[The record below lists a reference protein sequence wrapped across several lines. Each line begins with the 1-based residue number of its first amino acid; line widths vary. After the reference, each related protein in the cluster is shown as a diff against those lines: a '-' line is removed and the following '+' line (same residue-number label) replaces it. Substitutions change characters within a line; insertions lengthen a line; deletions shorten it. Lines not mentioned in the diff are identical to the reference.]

1 MKKNEIARL
10 WPDFASAPQRALQM
24 AALLDRAPLP
34 LDLVADTDRELA
46 SAIAAGLVTVQEH
59 DLWGWSLLVD
69 GDLRDF
75 LNSSKDVSPLPEKE
89 QKDLVRKVA
98 DAYCRFFVWPPTE
111 MLQNAIDMDP
121 HVEAALGIARSLKL
135 WEDVSRL
142 QHHRSLLQG
151 WRTQK
156 FELPLKYAIEGVDA
170 LYKTDGGKPH
180 PATLALVLSGLATW
194 QQFTKR
200 FKEARKTLADA
211 EKALIPMVGK
221 KTIEPF
227 LLYCQIGTVCARM
240 DDLKGMKKAQDEARE
255 IAKAMQAPK
264 LEKHIQQTLSW
275 AQWHLQHYIGL

>member
-10 WPDFASAPQRALQM
+10 WQDFAGAPQRALQM

-75 LNSSKDVSPLPEKE
+75 LNSSKDVAPLSD
-89 QKDLVRKVA
+89 KDQQALVRKVA
-98 DAYCRFFVWPPTE
+98 DFYCRYFVWPPTE
-111 MLQNAIDMDP
+111 MLQNSIDMDP
-121 HVEAALGIARSLKL
+121 HVEAILGIACGLKQ
-135 WEDVSRL
+135 WDDVSRM
-142 QHHRSLLQG
+142 QHHRALLHG

-156 FELPLKYAIEGVDA
+156 FELPLKWATEAVDA
-170 LYKTDGGKPH
+170 LYKTDAGKPH
-180 PATLALVLSGLATW
+180 PGTLALVLSGLATW

-200 FKEARKTLADA
+200 FKEARKTLTEA

-255 IAKAMQAPK
+255 IAKVMQNPK

>member
-1 MKKNEIARL
+1 MKKNEIARN
-10 WPDFASAPQRALQM
+10 WADFTGAAQRALQM
-24 AALLDRAPLP
+24 ASLLDKAPLP

-46 SAIAAGLVTVQEH
+46 PAIGEGLVTVQEH

-69 GDLRDF
+69 DDLRDF
-75 LNSSKDVSPLPEKE
+75 LRGNEATPLQEKDR
-89 QKDLVRKVA
+89 KDLVRKVA
-98 DAYCRFFVWPPTE
+98 DEFCRYFVWPPTE
-111 MLQNAIDMDP
+111 MLQNSIDMDP
-121 HVEAALGIARSLKL
+121 HVEAALGQARGLKM
-135 WEDVSRL
+135 WEEISRL
-142 QHHRSLLQG
+142 QHHRALLQG

-156 FELPLKYAIEGVDA
+156 FDRPLEYATEAVDA
-170 LYKTDGGKPH
+170 LYKTDAGKPH
-180 PATLALVLSGLATW
+180 PGTLALVLSGLATW

-211 EKALIPMVGK
+211 EKALVPLVGK

-240 DDLKGMKKAQDEARE
+240 DDLKGMKKAQDEARA
-255 IAKAMQAPK
+255 IAKTMQNPK

>member
-1 MKKNEIARL
+1 MKKNAIAKVWSDL
-10 WPDFASAPQRALQM
+10 ASAPQRALQM

-46 SAIAAGLVTVQEH
+46 SAIASGLVSVQEH

-69 GDLRDF
+69 PELRAF
-75 LNSSKDVSPLPEKE
+75 LSGKEVPPLHEKDVST
-89 QKDLVRKVA
+89 LVRKVA
-98 DAYCRFFVWPPTE
+98 DAYCRFFVWPPPE
-111 MLQNAIDMDP
+111 MLQNSVDMDP
-121 HVEAALGIARSLKL
+121 HVEAACGLARRLKMWDDL
-135 WEDVSRL
+135 SRM
-142 QHHRSLLQG
+142 QHHRALLQG

-156 FELPLKYAIEGVDA
+156 FEMPLQYATEAVDA
-170 LYKTDGGKPH
+170 LYKSDGGKPH
-180 PATLALVLSGLATW
+180 PSTLALALSGLATW

-200 FKEARKTLADA
+200 FKEARRTLADA

-240 DDLKGMKKAQDEARE
+240 DDLQGMKAAQAEARA
-255 IAKAMQAPK
+255 ILKTMQAPH
-264 LEKHIQQTLSW
+264 LEKHLQQTLSW

>member
-10 WPDFASAPQRALQM
+10 WQDFASAPQRALQM
-24 AALLDRAPLP
+24 AVLLDRAPLP

-46 SAIAAGLVTVQEH
+46 SAIAEGLVTVQEH

-69 GDLRDF
+69 SELRDF
-75 LNSSKDVSPLPEKE
+75 LHGKDVSPLPEKDL
-89 QKDLVRKVA
+89 KALVRKVA
-98 DAYCRFFVWPPTE
+98 DEYCRFFVWPPTE
-111 MLQNAIDMDP
+111 MLQNSIDMDP
-121 HVEAALGIARSLKL
+121 HVEAALGIARDLKA
-135 WEDVSRL
+135 WEEVSRM
-142 QHHRSLLQG
+142 QHHRALLQG

-156 FELPLKYAIEGVDA
+156 FELPLKYATEAVDA
-170 LYKTDGGKPH
+170 LYKADGGNPH
-180 PATLALVLSGLATW
+180 PGTLALVLSGLATW
-194 QQFTKR
+194 QQFTRR

-240 DDLKGMKKAQDEARE
+240 DDLKGMKKAQDEARA
-255 IAKAMQAPK
+255 IVRMMQAPK

>member
-1 MKKNEIARL
+1 MKKNSIAKV
-10 WPDFASAPQRALQM
+10 WPDLASAPQRALQM
-24 AALLDRAPLP
+24 AAMLDRAPLP

-46 SAIAAGLVTVQEH
+46 SAIASGLVSVQEH
-59 DLWGWSLLVD
+59 DLWGWSLLLD
-69 GDLRDF
+69 PELREF
-75 LNSSKDVSPLPEKE
+75 LSGKDVPPLQEK
-89 QKDLVRKVA
+89 DASVLVRKVA
-98 DAYCRFFVWPPTE
+98 DSYCRYFVWPPPE
-111 MLQNAIDMDP
+111 MLQHSVDMDP
-121 HVEAALGIARSLKL
+121 HVEAAVGIARGLKL
-135 WEDVSRL
+135 WEDVARM
-142 QHHRSLLQG
+142 QHHRALLQG

-156 FELPLKYAIEGVDA
+156 FDVPLKYATEAVDA
-170 LYKTDGGKPH
+170 LTRDGKPH
-180 PATLALVLSGLATW
+180 PSTLALTLSGLATW

-240 DDLKGMKKAQDEARE
+240 DDLKGAKAAQEEARA
-255 IAKAMQAPK
+255 ILKTMQAPH

>member
-1 MKKNEIARL
+1 MKKRDLENL
-10 WPDFASAPQRALQM
+10 WRTLASGPQRTLHM

-46 SAIAAGLVTVQEH
+46 SSISSGLVSVQEH
-59 DLWGWSLLVD
+59 NLWGWSLLLD
-69 GDLRDF
+69 GDLRAF
-75 LNSSKDVSPLPEKE
+75 LSGEDVPPLSD
-89 QKDLVRKVA
+89 QDVRGLVRRVA
-98 DAYCRFFVWPPTE
+98 DSYCRYFVWPPTE
-111 MLQNAIDMDP
+111 MLQNSVDMDP
-121 HVEAALGIARSLKL
+121 HVEVAAGLARELKMGEEL
-135 WEDVSRL
+135 ARM
-142 QHHRSLLQG
+142 QHHRALLQG

-156 FELPLKYAIEGVDA
+156 FEVPLKYATEAVEA
-170 LYKTDGGKPH
+170 LGKDGKPH
-180 PATLALVLSGLATW
+180 PSTLALTLSGLATW

-240 DDLKGMKKAQDEARE
+240 DDLKAMKKAQDEARA
-255 IAKAMQAPK
+255 ILKTMQAPQ

>member
-10 WPDFASAPQRALQM
+10 WQDFAGAPQRALQM

-75 LNSSKDVSPLPEKE
+75 LNSSKDVAPLSD
-89 QKDLVRKVA
+89 KDQQGLVRKVA
-98 DAYCRFFVWPPTE
+98 DAYCRYFVWPPTE
-111 MLQNAIDMDP
+111 MLQNSIDMDP
-121 HVEAALGIARSLKL
+121 HVEATLGIARGLKQ
-135 WEDVSRL
+135 WDDVSRM
-142 QHHRSLLQG
+142 QHQRALLHG

-156 FELPLKYAIEGVDA
+156 FELPLKWATEAADA

-180 PATLALVLSGLATW
+180 PGTLALVLSGLATW

-200 FKEARKTLADA
+200 FKEARKTLVDA
-211 EKALIPMVGK
+211 EKALIPLVGK

-255 IAKAMQAPK
+255 IAKAMQNPK
-264 LEKHIQQTLSW
+264 LDKHIQQTLSW

>member
-1 MKKNEIARL
+1 MKKNEIAGIWR
-10 WPDFASAPQRALQM
+10 DFASAPQRALQM
-24 AALLDRAPLP
+24 ASLLDRAPLP

-46 SAIAAGLVTVQEH
+46 TAIEAGLVTVQEH
-59 DLWGWSLLVD
+59 DTWGWSLLVD
-69 GDLRDF
+69 GELRNY
-75 LNSSKDVSPLPEKE
+75 LRSKDVSPLQEKDRR
-89 QKDLVRKVA
+89 DLVRKVA

-111 MLQNAIDMDP
+111 MLQNSIDMDP
-121 HVEAALGIARSLKL
+121 HVEAALVVARELKMGD
-135 WEDVSRL
+135 DVSRM
-142 QHHRSLLQG
+142 QHHRALLQG

-156 FELPLKYAIEGVDA
+156 FDLPLQYATEAADA
-170 LYKTDGGKPH
+170 LTQADGGKPH
-180 PATLALVLSGLATW
+180 PGTLALVLSGLATW

-255 IAKAMQAPK
+255 IAKVMQNSK